1 MKSFRIKYQLS
12 IIVPAYNVE
21 LYICDCIESVLKQTY
36 PHWELILVNDGSTD
50 KTQEI
55 CDKYALNDQRIKV
68 MHKSNGGLVSA
79 RNTGYGASVG
89 EWVMYLDGDDWLEKN
104 TFEELVK
111 AIEAHNP
118 EIIFWKT
125 SQNLKGKAIKGKAE
139 WKCDN
144 DEKLYINTECED
156 LAYNTLVY
164 SSGISTAFSKLL
176 RRDFVEKHKL
186 WHNPKLRQ
194 GAEGIEFS
202 LRVFNSTHKALFINR
217 YFTNY
222 RYNEDSI
229 SKRIDEK
236 NTIHIIDCFNEIYDY
251 IKNEVKKDYFFQVFY
266 QRILYVI
273 IAIAMSTYFHPK
285 NKERLL
291 IRIKKYKN
299 LIHNTPIFKDA
310 LDYAKIEKLDKFRK
324 VTIYL
329 IKYKCYVAIPLISR
343 TKQYLLKKGI
353 FNY

>member
-1 MKSFRIKYQLS
+1 MSTKSIIIS
-12 IIVPAYNVE
+12 IIVPAYNVQSF
-21 LYICDCIESVLKQTY
+21 IESCVESIIEQTFDN
-36 PHWELILVNDGSTD
+36 WELILVNDGSTD
-50 KTQEI
+50 KTPEI

-68 MHKSNGGLVSA
+68 IHKPNGGLVSA
-79 RNTGYGASVG
+79 RNTGYKASVG
-89 EWVMYLDGDDWLEKN
+89 GWVMYLDGDDWLKKN

-111 AIEAHNP
+111 VIEVHNP
-118 EIIFWKT
+118 EIVFWKT
-125 SQNLKGKAIKGKAE
+125 SQNLKGKVITGKAE

-144 DEKLYINTECED
+144 DEKLYINSECEN

-176 RRDFVEKHKL
+176 RRDFVDEHKL
-186 WHNPKLRQ
+186 WHNTKLRQ

-202 LRVFNSTHKALFINR
+202 LRVFDSAKKVLFINQ

-236 NTIHIIDCFNEIYDY
+236 NTTYIIECFNEIHEY
-251 IKNEVKKDYFFQVFY
+251 INHNPKKDYFLPVFY
-266 QRILYVI
+266 ERILYI
-273 IAIAMSTYFHPK
+273 LIAIAMSTYFHPK
-285 NKERLL
+285 NKESLL

-299 LIHNTPIFKDA
+299 LILNTTIFKDA
-310 LDYAKIEKLDKFRK
+310 LHYGKIEKLDKFRK

-329 IKYKCYVAIPLISR
+329 IKYKCYLAIPLISR

>member
-1 MKSFRIKYQLS
+1 MKTTRPIIS

-21 LYICDCIESVLKQTY
+21 SFIEKCIESVLKQTY
-36 PHWELILVNDGSTD
+36 YYWELIIVNDGSTD
-50 KTQEI
+50 KTAQI
-55 CDKYALNDQRIKV
+55 CDEYAVKDERILV
-68 MHKSNGGLVSA
+68 VHKPNGGLVSA
-79 RNTGYGASVG
+79 RNAGYEATKG
-89 EWVMYLDGDDWLEKN
+89 EWIMYLDGDDWLEEN
-104 TFEELVK
+104 TCNELVK
-111 AIEAHNP
+111 SIEVYNP

-125 SQNLKGKAIKGKAE
+125 LQNLNGKAIKGKAE
-139 WKCDN
+139 WKCIDR
-144 DEKLYINTECED
+144 EKLYINSECQN

-186 WHNPKLRQ
+186 WHNSKLRQ

-202 LRVFNSTHKALFINR
+202 LRVFNSTEKALFINQ

-236 NTIHIIDCFNEIYDY
+236 NTTYIIDCFNEIYKY
-251 IKNEVKKDYFFQVFY
+251 IKKDAKKEYFLPVFY
-266 QRILYVI
+266 QRILYII
-273 IAIAMSTYFHPK
+273 IAVAMSTYFHPK
-285 NKERLL
+285 NKESLL
-291 IRIKKYKN
+291 LRIKKYKK
-299 LIHNTPIFKDA
+299 IIYGTPIFKEA
-310 LDYAKIEKLDKFRK
+310 LNNGKITKLDKFRK

-329 IKYKCYVAIPLISR
+329 IKFKCYLVLPVISR
-343 TKQYLLKKGI
+343 TKQYLIQKGV

>member
-1 MKSFRIKYQLS
+1 MISNYIS
-12 IIVPAYNVE
+12 IIVPCFNTE
-21 LYICDCIESVLKQTY
+21 LYIKDCVESILNQDYKY
-36 PHWELILVNDGSTD
+36 LELILVNDGSTD
-50 KTQEI
+50 NTAQI
-55 CDKYALNDQRIKV
+55 CNQYKEKDQRVIV
-68 MHKSNGGLVSA
+68 IHKKNGGLVSA
-79 RNTGYGASVG
+79 RNTGYQAARG

-111 AIEAHNP
+111 AIEVHNP

-125 SQNLKGKAIKGKAE
+125 SQNLKGKVIKGKAE
-139 WKCDN
+139 WKCDK
-144 DEKLYINTECED
+144 DEKLYINSECEN

-176 RRDFVEKHKL
+176 RRDFVDEHKL
-186 WHNPKLRQ
+186 WHNTKLRQ

-202 LRVFNSTHKALFINR
+202 LRVFDSAKKALFINQ

-236 NTIHIIDCFNEIYDY
+236 NTTYIIECFNEIHEY
-251 IKNEVKKDYFFQVFY
+251 INNNPKKDYFLPVFY
-266 QRILYVI
+266 ERILYI
-273 IAIAMSTYFHPK
+273 LIAIAMSTYFHPK
-285 NKERLL
+285 NKESLL

-299 LIHNTPIFKDA
+299 LILNTPIFKDA
-310 LDYAKIEKLDKFRK
+310 LHHGKIEKLDKFRR

-329 IKYKCYVAIPLISR
+329 VKYKCYLAIPLISR